1 MPDLRLTPRRPWKDR
16 HVVLGVTGGIAAYK
30 SIQVA
35 RDLTLLGAKVDS
47 VLTRS
52 AQEFVAPLSFEGVT
66 GRPALTDLFSAGR
79 AEGAA
84 LHIRLARE
92 ADVICVAPATADLLA
107 RAAQGRSDDLICT
120 TLLATRAP
128 VILCPA
134 MNDKMFSHPQVQ
146 ANLAHLR
153 DKLAYT
159 VAGPAE
165 GALAVGEG
173 EGPGRMIEP
182 WQIEEHVGR
191 ALAGEGPLTGKRVL
205 VTAGPTRE
213 AIDPVR
219 YLGNRSSGRMGF
231 AIAQAAWRHG
241 AAVTLVSG
249 PTALEIPVGVDLIPV
264 ESAVE
269 MHDVVKGLVSS
280 ADVTVFAA
288 AVADFRPL
296 EARDQKVKRADTGD
310 TLTVRLIANP
320 DVAADTVGLRKEGSL
335 AVGFALETN
344 DLLANAQKKLEAKGF
359 DLLVANDATEAGSGF
374 EVPTNRVTILSSDGV
389 PEELPLMSKEA
400 VAEELIERLLHR
412 LDGEA

>member
-1 MPDLRLTPRRPWKDR
+1 MPLTPRRPWKDK

-35 RDLTLLGAKVDS
+35 RDLTRLGAKVDS

-52 AQEFVAPLSFEGVT
+52 AQNFVAPLSFEGVT
-66 GRPALTDLFSAGR
+66 GRPALTDLFSA
-79 AEGAA
+79 EGAA
-84 LHIRLARE
+84 LHVRLGRE
-92 ADVICVAPATADLLA
+92 ADVICIAPATADLLA

-128 VILCPA
+128 VIVCPA

-153 DKLAYT
+153 DKLGYT

-182 WQIEEHVGR
+182 WQVEEYIGR
-191 ALAGEGPLTGKRVL
+191 ALSGEGSLTGKRVL

-213 AIDPVR
+213 AVDPVR
-219 YLGNRSSGRMGF
+219 YFGNRSSGRMGF

-249 PTALEIPVGVDLIPV
+249 PTSLEIPVGVDFIPV

-269 MHDVVKGLVSS
+269 MHDAVQGLVSA

-296 EARDQKVKRADTGD
+296 EAKEQKLKRAETGD
-310 TLTVRLIANP
+310 TLIVSLVANP
-320 DVAADTVGLRKEGSL
+320 DVAADTMGLRKKGSF

-344 DLLANAQKKLEAKGF
+344 DLLENARKKLEAKGF

-374 EVPTNRVTILSSDGV
+374 EVPTNRVTILSRDGTA
-389 PEELPLMSKEA
+389 EELPLMSKEA
-400 VAEELIERLLHR
+400 VAEELIERVLR
-412 LDGEA
+412 GLDGET

>member
-1 MPDLRLTPRRPWKDR
+1 MPDLRLTPRRPWKGKR
-16 HVVLGVTGGIAAYK
+16 VVLGVTGGIAAYK

-35 RDLTLLGAKVDS
+35 RDLTRLGAEVDT

-52 AQEFVAPLSFEGVT
+52 AQKFVAPLSFEGVT
-66 GRPALTDLFSAGR
+66 GRPALTDLFSA
-79 AEGAA
+79 EGAA
-84 LHIRLARE
+84 LHIRLGRE
-92 ADVICVAPATADLLA
+92 ADVICIAPATADLLA

-128 VILCPA
+128 VIVCPA

-153 DKLAYT
+153 DKLGYT

-219 YLGNRSSGRMGF
+219 FLGNRSSGRMGF

-249 PTALEIPVGVDLIPV
+249 PTALDVPVGVDLIPV

-269 MHDVVKGLVSS
+269 MHDAVQGLVSS
-280 ADVTVFAA
+280 ADVSVFSA
-288 AVADFRPL
+288 AVADFRPVDVG
-296 EARDQKVKRADTGD
+296 DQKLKRADTGD
-310 TLTVRLIANP
+310 SLTLSLVANP
-320 DVAADTVGLRKEGSL
+320 DVAALTVPLRKPGSI
-335 AVGFALETN
+335 AIGFALETN
-344 DLLANAQKKLEAKGF
+344 DLIDNARKKMEPKGL
-359 DLLVANDATEAGSGF
+359 DLIVANDATEAGAGF
-374 EVPTNRVTILSSDGV
+374 EVPTNRVTILSREAE

-400 VAEELIERLLHR
+400 VAEELMERVMRLL
-412 LDGEA
+412 DGRA